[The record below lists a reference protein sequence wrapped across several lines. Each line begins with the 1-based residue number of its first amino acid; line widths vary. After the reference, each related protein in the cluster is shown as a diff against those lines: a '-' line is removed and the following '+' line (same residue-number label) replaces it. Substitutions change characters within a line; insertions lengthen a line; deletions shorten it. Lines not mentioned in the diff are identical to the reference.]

1 MLLASVIGGYTLIG
15 GLGATFYVSY
25 FNTALIFVL
34 ILMLVVEVFY
44 NPFNNPENPFGG
56 AGILYDYISC
66 WKAPNG
72 NRDESYL
79 TFYSPG
85 NYLATLFKNGINFHS
100 FSKKYIQR
108 WPRFWHCQHCRKFW
122 HCVLWSSI
130 LAKFCGCQTFAGM
143 NTFFSNSV
151 LPTLSIYFSI
161 ILFRVFGDS
170 SWEA

>member
-44 NPFNNPENPFGG
+44 NPYNNPENPFGD
-56 AGILYDYISC
+56 ANRLFDLVSC

-79 TFYSPG
+79 TFFSPG
-85 NYLATLFKNGINFHS
+85 KCIKLLKIKHIKPNFYLNQQKIES
-100 FSKKYIQR
+100 FLILSKI
-108 WPRFWHCQHCRKFW
+108 
-122 HCVLWSSI
+122 
-130 LAKFCGCQTFAGM
+130 
-143 NTFFSNSV
+143 
-151 LPTLSIYFSI
+151 IYN
-161 ILFRVFGDS
+161 
-170 SWEA
+170 

>member
-85 NYLATLFKNGINFHS
+85 KNLATLLK
-100 FSKKYIQR
+100 R
-108 WPRFWHCQHCRKFW
+108 WH
-122 HCVLWSSI
+122 
-130 LAKFCGCQTFAGM
+130 
-143 NTFFSNSV
+143 
-151 LPTLSIYFSI
+151 
-161 ILFRVFGDS
+161 
-170 SWEA
+170 

>member
-44 NPFNNPENPFGG
+44 NPSDNPENPFGG

-85 NYLATLFKNGINFHS
+85 NYLATLLKMTLLFTFLKMFLKVAS
-100 FSKKYIQR
+100 FLALST
-108 WPRFWHCQHCRKFW
+108 
-122 HCVLWSSI
+122 LSEI
-130 LAKFCGCQTFAGM
+130 LALCFVIKPIGK
-143 NTFFSNSV
+143 V
-151 LPTLSIYFSI
+151 L
-161 ILFRVFGDS
+161 
-170 SWEA
+170 

>member
-1 MLLASVIGGYTLIG
+1 MLLATVIGGYTLIG

-56 AGILYDYISC
+56 HQQLYELISC

-85 NYLATLFKNGINFHS
+85 T
-100 FSKKYIQR
+100 Q
-108 WPRFWHCQHCRKFW
+108 
-122 HCVLWSSI
+122 
-130 LAKFCGCQTFAGM
+130 
-143 NTFFSNSV
+143 
-151 LPTLSIYFSI
+151 
-161 ILFRVFGDS
+161 
-170 SWEA
+170 